1 MSVQHE
7 MSNKEKFEKWARSV
21 SDNYFPDFSA
31 DGISDGGYWQTR
43 TDTAWK
49 AWRACAELKDAKI
62 AKLRDELDAL
72 KADRRV
78 LQERGEHDAPCARFC
93 EANAYQ
99 IAERHY
105 KSQIETLQYSQ
116 RDLKAELDAFK
127 SENIALRK
135 VWGDRCEELDV
146 LKRQRSVGIFRRK
159 QCTGYGD
166 FSDIDWLDGEYPS
179 KDLQLYA
186 RPVPA
191 IPEGYVLVPIELSEI
206 QSYRITEAIHGPL
219 LCGPSMITQTKR
231 YYKSIIAVAQEKSR

>member
-1 MSVQHE
+1 MGKHQQECDYLAMIASQ
-7 MSNKEKFEKWARSV
+7 
-21 SDNYFPDFSA
+21 A
-31 DGISDGGYWQTR
+31 DEIT
-43 TDTAWK
+43 
-49 AWRACAELKDAKI
+49 
-62 AKLRDELDAL
+62 
-72 KADRRV
+72 
-78 LQERGEHDAPCARFC
+78 
-93 EANAYQ
+93 
-99 IAERHY
+99 
-105 KSQIETLQYSQ
+105 
-116 RDLKAELDAFK
+116 AFK

-135 VWGDRCEELDV
+135 VWGERCDELDV